1 MDSEL
6 NQTDKT
12 FKVLVIDD
20 DKQILKVLYD
30 FLTNENYDVVT
41 ASDGLEGME
50 LLKTEKQGFDLV
62 ITDLVMPKISGNYLS
77 LKIRKRF
84 PGTPVIAIT
93 GWEAYP
99 DGFIIEAQADKIF
112 EKPLIL
118 TELNKSIK
126 ELLSLK
132 KKD

>member
-20 DKQILKVLYD
+20 DRQILMALYD

-41 ASDGLEGME
+41 AADGLEGMK
-50 LLKTEKQGFDLV
+50 LLETEKQGFDLV
-62 ITDLVMPKISGNYLS
+62 ITDLVMPKISGSYLI
-77 LKIRKRF
+77 LEIKKRF

-93 GWEAYP
+93 GWGAYP
-99 DGFIIEAQADKIF
+99 NGFIIEAQADRVF
-112 EKPLIL
+112 EKPFIL
-118 TELNKSIK
+118 PELNKAIK